1 MPVPLINIIEVAQV
15 VDMLDEVSSPS
26 VVNRALEASGIT
38 RSLLTDFSG
47 FIPYRLE
54 AQVVEH
60 VARAIGDP
68 YLGARAAP
76 EFDYSAY
83 AAYAR
88 YVLSARDLGT
98 ALARGRKTFR
108 LIQPGGEIVL
118 KQADGHLLVGR
129 RSRLGTAVGHH
140 HLDDAALF
148 IIIRV
153 IRHFLGP
160 QWRPAWVE
168 ATGKSDGRLPY
179 LEDRI
184 GAPVRGTSGIPM
196 VALPE
201 QALDAP
207 NPHPPNPSDIVTLS
221 DLPVLM
227 GVNPPR
233 TMADTVEQMIR
244 TQMTIGEAS
253 EDKIAASLS
262 LGRRTLQRA
271 LQGEGTSFRDIKARA
286 IERRARTLLRETDL
300 AVATIAQ
307 ALGYEEPKSF
317 QRAFRRQTGVSP
329 SAYRAGRTDD

>member
-1 MPVPLINIIEVAQV
+1 MRIPLINVIELTQV
-15 VDMLDEVSSPS
+15 VEMLDEIASPS
-26 VVNRALEASGIT
+26 VVTKALEASNIS
-38 RSLLTDFSG
+38 RSLLTAPSG

-68 YLGARAAP
+68 FLGARAAP
-76 EFDYSAY
+76 KFDYSAY

-98 ALARGRKTFR
+98 ALARGRKTFP

-118 KQADGHLLVGR
+118 KQADGHVLAGR
-129 RSRLGTAVGHH
+129 LSRIGTTIGHH
-140 HLDDAALF
+140 HLDDGALF

-153 IRHFLGP
+153 IRHFLGAH
-160 QWRPAWVE
+160 WRPAWVE
-168 ATGKSDGRLPY
+168 ATGKTDARLLY

-184 GAPVRGTSGIPM
+184 GAPVRGASKMPM

-201 QALDAP
+201 QALATP
-207 NPHPPNPSDIVTLS
+207 NPHPPNPQDIVTLS

-233 TMADTVEQMIR
+233 NMTDTVEQMIQ
-244 TQMTIGEAS
+244 TNITIGDAS
-253 EDKIAASLS
+253 EDEVAASMS
-262 LGRRTLQRA
+262 LGRRTLQRL
-271 LQGEGTSFRDIKARA
+271 LQREGTSFREIKARV

-300 AVATIAQ
+300 AIATIAE

-317 QRAFRRQTGVSP
+317 KRAFRRQAGVSP
-329 SAYRAGRTDD
+329 NAYRAGRAVD